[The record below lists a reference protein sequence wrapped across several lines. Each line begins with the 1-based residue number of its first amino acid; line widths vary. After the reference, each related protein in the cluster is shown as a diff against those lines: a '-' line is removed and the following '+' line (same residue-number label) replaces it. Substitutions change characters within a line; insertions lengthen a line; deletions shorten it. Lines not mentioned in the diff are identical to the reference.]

1 MAGDE
6 GENWREI
13 SARLTRGRFLAGSC
27 AGLRLI
33 FDLNI
38 FLDFISISISTSPT
52 ASGKGLRRLAQC
64 VWMAGCDCRV
74 VVFFGFSCD
83 VEHVLAKIPIV
94 DSSCGHTK
102 SSPIGVG

>member
-1 MAGDE
+1 MLNSDQYVE
-6 GENWREI
+6 
-13 SARLTRGRFLAGSC
+13 FGSIC
-27 AGLRLI
+27 CNDVTMVSVYL
-33 FDLNI
+33 
-38 FLDFISISISTSPT
+38 STTQTSPT

-64 VWMAGCDCRV
+64 VWMAGCDCGV

>member
-1 MAGDE
+1 MPIALQKECECRAPPRTAATGRQTKSKLASE
-6 GENWREI
+6 FGE
-13 SARLTRGRFLAGSC
+13 A
-27 AGLRLI
+27 
-33 FDLNI
+33 
-38 FLDFISISISTSPT
+38 DFAFCYHIKTSPT

-64 VWMAGCDCRV
+64 VWMAGCDCGV

>member
-1 MAGDE
+1 ME
-6 GENWREI
+6 LFWREGVATAVHAQKYGGKPF
-13 SARLTRGRFLAGSC
+13 SSR
-27 AGLRLI
+27 
-33 FDLNI
+33 DNI
-38 FLDFISISISTSPT
+38 TWHKWRTMMTSPT

-64 VWMAGCDCRV
+64 VWMAGCDCGV